1 MSDSN
6 DVSVDRILP
15 NADLLQHNGKRS
27 FNSVLRY
34 GKYVFLALLI
44 AALGMIVGVGVGQK
58 DARRAMSPHYVESAA
73 PDARKVAEAI
83 GVKDLVF
90 TESTNSNDEF
100 PLTVDVGECGV
111 VVSSPE
117 TYGFLS
123 TGFNTPADANG
134 FYQDSIV
141 VTLYAMKKDNDAERF
156 VNDLGTSLKECE
168 SEVPKVL
175 EGQSVDAT
183 HRLNSVK
190 TSNPIAIETVV
201 DRRGGASATA
211 YVVGYAN
218 GVVYVIRLNSFNQN
232 NVVDRALNVAGVI
245 TSNLYRKHR

>member
-15 NADLLQHNGKRS
+15 NADLLQQNGKRTL
-27 FNSVLRY
+27 NSALRY

-73 PDARKVAEAI
+73 PDSKQVAEAI
-83 GVKDLVF
+83 GVKELVF
-90 TESTNSNDEF
+90 TESTNSNDEI

-111 VVSSPE
+111 AVSSPE

-141 VTLYAMKKDNDAERF
+141 VALYAMKNNDAEQF

-175 EGQSVDAT
+175 NGQSVDVT
-183 HRLNSVK
+183 QRLNSVK

-218 GVVYVIRLNSFNQN
+218 KVVYVVRLNSFNQN

-245 TSNLYRKHR
+245 TSNVYRKHR